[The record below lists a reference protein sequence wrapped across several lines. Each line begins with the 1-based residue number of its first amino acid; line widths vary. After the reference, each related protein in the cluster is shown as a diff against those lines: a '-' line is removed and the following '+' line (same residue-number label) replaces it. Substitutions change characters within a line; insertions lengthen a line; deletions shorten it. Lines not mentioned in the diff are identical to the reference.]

1 MKNSNDNIGNRNRDL
16 PTCSAVPEPTVLPR
30 APNVN
35 SIVSKG
41 SGCRVRVDKV
51 RFPLEAGI
59 IIFGTLSMYKYKGKK
74 KCKVVGVYRAHCF
87 IRGSVSLY
95 TVAWA
100 NRVLLC
106 TDFPRNCV

>member
-1 MKNSNDNIGNRNRDL
+1 
-16 PTCSAVPEPTVLPR
+16 
-30 APNVN
+30 
-35 SIVSKG
+35 
-41 SGCRVRVDKV
+41 VRVDKF

-59 IIFGTLSMYKYKGKK
+59 IIFGNVSIYKYKGKK
-74 KCKVVGVYRAHCF
+74 KCRVFGVYRTLCF
-87 IRGSVSLY
+87 TRGSVSLY